1 MLAKLAA
8 SLPPVT
14 FQVSSSSL
22 GNKVITLRILF
33 IDLIRQPY
41 RACDLRWSR
50 GRYSLRLWWR
60 VTQGFLIGMNV
71 YTNKNKGKV

>member
-1 MLAKLAA
+1 MLAKLAV

-22 GNKVITLRILF
+22 GKEVITLRILF

-41 RACDLRWSR
+41 RAILAETEGGIHSDYGEKWH
-50 GRYSLRLWWR
+50 R
-60 VTQGFLIGMNV
+60 VF
-71 YTNKNKGKV
+71 

>member
-1 MLAKLAA
+1 MLAKLAV

-14 FQVSSSSL
+14 FQVLSSSL

-41 RACDLRWSR
+41 RARIAETESAVHPDYGEKWH
-50 GRYSLRLWWR
+50 R
-60 VTQGFLIGMNV
+60 VI
-71 YTNKNKGKV
+71 